1 METPFFSPCVFIKE
15 NVEEALDLCGSQLVA
30 VFFTC
35 SVHSHYLLYLLSV
48 RVLLQ
53 ILGIALREKHRIS
66 SCETPV
72 TTAHAYFH
80 LKTPYLIHVCDSLA
94 LHS

>member
-1 METPFFSPCVFIKE
+1 METPSFSPCVFIKE
-15 NVEEALDLCGSQLVA
+15 NVEEALALCGSQLVA

-35 SVHSHYLLYLLSV
+35 SVHSHYLLSV

-72 TTAHAYFH
+72 TTAHAYFC

-94 LHS
+94 LRS